1 MPLPFKPWILQ
12 RRMARPGGAA
22 AAEPVLGLA
31 ANWRQFSLLVIVNA
45 FVGAMVGQERAVLPL
60 IARDD
65 FAIASSSAVAAF
77 IAAFGLAKAIGNLV
91 AGSVAETAGRRRVLL
106 TGWLFGL
113 PVPFIIGFAPDW
125 WWIVAGNLL
134 LGVNQAL
141 AWSMTIV
148 MKIDL
153 VGPRQRGLALGLNEF
168 AGYFAVGV
176 AAWGAAWLGASV
188 GGRPAAFAL
197 GTSIA
202 VAGLLVTALF
212 VRDTLGHAR
221 LEERGA
227 GDGAPSLT
235 FREVFGQVSWSNRTL
250 FGCSQAGLVNNLND
264 ALAWGLLPL
273 FFAASGLDL
282 GQIGVLAAAYPVIW
296 SIVQIGAGALSD
308 RIGRKAL
315 IVLGLGLQA
324 GALVGIGLG
333 DGFSTWLAWT
343 VVYGL
348 GTGFAYPTLLAAV
361 ADAAHPSWRASAL
374 GVYRFWRDGGFVVGA
389 LAAGVLADA
398 FGGAAAILAVAGVTL
413 LSSGIALASL
423 REGRAVDGHMGRT

>member
-1 MPLPFKPWILQ
+1 M
-12 RRMARPGGAA
+12 
-22 AAEPVLGLA
+22 GLT
-31 ANWRQFSLLVIVNA
+31 ANWRQFSLLAIVNA
-45 FVGAMVGQERAVLPL
+45 FVGALVGQERAVLPL

-65 FAIASSSAVAAF
+65 FGIASSSVVAAF
-77 IAAFGLAKAIGNLV
+77 IVAFGLAKAVGNLI
-91 AGSVAETAGRRRVLL
+91 AGSMAEAVGRRRVLL
-106 TGWLFGL
+106 AGWLFGL
-113 PVPFIIGFAPDW
+113 PVPFVIGFAPDW

-141 AWSMTIV
+141 AWSMTVV
-148 MKIDL
+148 MKVDI

-176 AAWGAAWLGASV
+176 AAWGAASLAASV
-188 GGRPAAFAL
+188 GGRAAAFAL

-212 VRDTLGHAR
+212 VRDTLSHAR

-227 GDGAPSLT
+227 VDGAPSLT
-235 FREVFGQVSWSNRTL
+235 FRDVFGRVSWGNRTL

-308 RIGRKAL
+308 RVGRKAL
-315 IVLGLGLQA
+315 IVFGLGLQA
-324 GALVGIGLG
+324 GALGGIGFG
-333 DGFSTWLAWT
+333 GGFPTWLAWT
-343 VVYGL
+343 VAYGI
-348 GTGFAYPTLLAAV
+348 GTGLAYPTLLAAV
-361 ADAAHPSWRASAL
+361 ADASHPSWRASAL

-398 FGGAAAILAVAGVTL
+398 FGVATAILAVAGITL
-413 LSSGIALASL
+413 LSSGLALASL
-423 REGRAVDGHMGRT
+423 RDQA